1 MYRRLEN
8 SSARDVTIQNELDEL
23 FARARGERRT
33 VLIPYLTAGF
43 PRPEEYVQLAVAV
56 FEAGAD
62 VLEIGVPFSDPLLDG
77 PAIQHSQQVALDN
90 GITPADC
97 LRYARDIGERAD
109 RPRLL
114 MGAFNPI
121 AAFGVEDFCRQVA
134 DSGVSALII
143 PDLPLE
149 EQRELRVAAENV
161 QIHLIQLVAPT
172 STAER
177 LERVCAAASG
187 FIYCISVAGVTGARA
202 RVAEHARPLVERVR
216 ACTDLPVAVG
226 FGIAGPE
233 EARQVAQFA
242 EGVIVGSELINRVS
256 AAKEGTSP
264 AAAAKFVTSL
274 REALGPS
281 PSSRV
286 PAT

>member
-1 MYRRLEN
+1 
-8 SSARDVTIQNELDEL
+8 VTIQNELDEL
-23 FARARGERRT
+23 FARARAERRT
-33 VLIPYLTAGF
+33 VLMPFLTAGF
-43 PRPEEYVQLAVAV
+43 PRPEEYVQLAVEV

-77 PAIQHSQQVALDN
+77 PAIQHAQQVALEN
-90 GITPADC
+90 GITSAHC
-97 LRYARDIGERAD
+97 MRFSRDIGERAD
-109 RPRLL
+109 KPRLL

-121 AAFGVEDFCRQVA
+121 EAFGIEDFCRQAA

-149 EQRELRVAAENV
+149 EQRELRVTAENV
-161 QIHLIQLVAPT
+161 HIHLIQLVAPT

-177 LERVCAAASG
+177 LKRVCAAASG

-202 RVAEHARPLVERVR
+202 HVAERARPLVERIR
-216 ACTDLPVAVG
+216 DYTDLPVAVG
-226 FGIAGPE
+226 FGIAGPDD
-233 EARQVAQFA
+233 ARQVAQFA
-242 EGVIVGSELINRVS
+242 EGVIVGSELTNRVS
-256 AAKEGTSP
+256 AAKQGTSP
-264 AAAAKFVTSL
+264 AAAARFVTSL

>member
-1 MYRRLEN
+1 
-8 SSARDVTIQNELDEL
+8 VTIQNELDEL
-23 FARARGERRT
+23 FARARGEGRT

-77 PAIQHSQQVALDN
+77 PAIQRSQQVALDN

-97 LRYARDIGERAD
+97 LRYSRDIGERAA
-109 RPRLL
+109 RPRLF
-114 MGAFNPI
+114 MSAFNPI
-121 AAFGVEDFCRQVA
+121 AAFGVDNFCRQAA

-149 EQRELRVAAENV
+149 EQHELRVAAENV

-177 LERVCAAASG
+177 LERVCAAA
-187 FIYCISVAGVTGARA
+187 
-202 RVAEHARPLVERVR
+202 
-216 ACTDLPVAVG
+216 
-226 FGIAGPE
+226 
-233 EARQVAQFA
+233 
-242 EGVIVGSELINRVS
+242 
-256 AAKEGTSP
+256 
-264 AAAAKFVTSL
+264 
-274 REALGPS
+274 
-281 PSSRV
+281 
-286 PAT
+286 

>member
-1 MYRRLEN
+1 
-8 SSARDVTIQNELDEL
+8 
-23 FARARGERRT
+23 
-33 VLIPYLTAGF
+33 
-43 PRPEEYVQLAVAV
+43 V

-62 VLEIGVPFSDPLLDG
+62 ALEIGVPFSDPLLDG

-97 LRYARDIGERAD
+97 LRFSHEIGERLD

-121 AAFGVEDFCRQVA
+121 AAFGIDNFCRQA
-134 DSGVSALII
+134 AEAGVSALIV

-177 LERVCAAASG
+177 LKRVCAAASG

-202 RVAEHARPLVERVR
+202 HVAEHARPLVERVR
-216 ACTDLPVAVG
+216 DCTDLPVAVG
-226 FGIAGPE
+226 FGIAGPDD
-233 EARQVAQFA
+233 ARQVADFA
-242 EGVIVGSELINRVS
+242 DGVIVGSELIGRIAV
-256 AAKEGTSP
+256 AERGTSP
-264 AAAAKFVTSL
+264 SVAGEFVRSL
-274 REALGPS
+274 RGALGPATYDT
-281 PSSRV
+281 SR
-286 PAT
+286 AN